1 MILVGSMIKNKI
13 LFTGANGFIG
23 KQIIPLLEAEGWEVV
38 KPSSKEVRLDVQ
50 SEVDSLFEG
59 QTYHAIIHGAI
70 KGGRR
75 DVEDGPEVFYTNMQI
90 FENIFKHISKS
101 NIFIN
106 LDSGAS
112 YGRPAPVEEPS
123 PKHFGQIIPVDLYGF
138 SKYCIAKR
146 VLQHPYA
153 INLRIFG
160 CFGPHEESTRFFSTN
175 INNYIN
181 KKPIKI
187 TKDRKI
193 DFIYAN
199 DLYKIISHFLNLVEE
214 FDYRDINCVYDK
226 KYYLSEIA
234 DMINNV
240 SDHKVDIIKKGNYNE
255 FSYCGTSNNLSVE
268 YEGLEKGIKDCY
280 EYFCQR
286 NI

>member
-1 MILVGSMIKNKI
+1 MKNNKI

-23 KQIIPLLEAEGWEVV
+23 KQIVPLLENEGWEVV
-38 KPSSKEVRLDVQ
+38 KPSSKEIRLDIA
-50 SEVDSLFEG
+50 SEVDSLFDG
-59 QTYHAIIHGAI
+59 QTYHSIIHGAI
-70 KGGRR
+70 RGGRR
-75 DVEDGPEVFYTNMQI
+75 DVEDGPKVFYTNMQI

-101 NIFIN
+101 NLFIN

-112 YGRPAPVEEPS
+112 YGRPSPVEEPS
-123 PKHFGQIIPVDLYGF
+123 PKNFGDMIPVDPYGF

-146 VLQHPYA
+146 VLQHPCA

-160 CFGPHEESTRFFSTN
+160 CFGQYEESTRFFNTN

-181 KKPIKI
+181 KKPIEI
-187 TKDRKI
+187 IKDRKI

-199 DLYKIISHFLNLVEE
+199 DLYKIISYFLDRVEE

-234 DMINNV
+234 DMINNID
-240 SDHKVDIIKKGNYNE
+240 DHKVPINTKGSYNE
-255 FSYCGTSNNLSVE
+255 FSYCGAANNLQIQ
-268 YEGLEKGIKDCY
+268 YDGIEKGIKDCY

-286 NI
+286 DL

>member
-1 MILVGSMIKNKI
+1 MTKNKI
-13 LFTGANGFIG
+13 LFTGASGFIG
-23 KQIIPLLEAEGWEVV
+23 KQIIPLLEKEGWEVV
-38 KPSSKEVRLDVQ
+38 KPSSKEVRLDIQ
-50 SEVDSLFEG
+50 SEVNSLFDG

-70 KGGRR
+70 VGGRR
-75 DVEDGPEVFYTNMQI
+75 DIEDNSKVFYTNMQI

-101 NIFIN
+101 NMFIN

-123 PKHFGQIIPVDLYGF
+123 PEHFGQIIPVDPYGF
-138 SKYCIAKR
+138 SKYCITKR
-146 VLQHPYA
+146 VLQHPNS

-160 CFGPHEESTRFFSTN
+160 CFGPHEESTRFFNTN

-181 KKPIKI
+181 KKPIEI

-199 DLYKIISHFLNLVEE
+199 DLYKIISYFLNLGEE
-214 FDYRDINCVYDK
+214 FNYQDINCVYDK

-234 DMINNV
+234 SIINNL
-240 SDHKVDIIKKGNYNE
+240 SDYKVDIIKKGSYNE
-255 FSYCGTSNNLSVE
+255 FSYCGASNNLSVK